1 MSVNWPLVYERGWMS
16 QPGEDEDVVTYK
28 RVTIIQINETITQDE
43 FEAEYVSSSPEKA
56 AEEDMIAI
64 ERDPSSLIEMIL
76 DGEFEAT
83 VTITRNGE

>member
-43 FEAEYVSSSPEKA
+43 FEAEYVNPEKA

-64 ERDPSSLIEMIL
+64 ERDPSSLIEMII
-76 DGEFEAT
+76 DSEFEAT